1 MEEKQ
6 MPTFAYDHTH
16 RLKIRSVLKV
26 HKVESVKNV
35 IFDEN
40 GLEQKQRKR
49 CSILFEFLKIF
60 DSFKS
65 IFPVYKKKQLYF
77 VPRFDQIYQS
87 TKSLMT
93 IITQILKLF

>member
-6 MPTFAYDHTH
+6 MPTVAYDHTH

-26 HKVESVKNV
+26 HKVKSVKNV

-65 IFPVYKKKQLYF
+65 IFPVYKKNNYILFQDSIK
-77 VPRFDQIYQS
+77 S
-87 TKSLMT
+87 TNL
-93 IITQILKLF
+93 LKAE